1 MLPIAVDS
9 NSIGIIAT
17 SVIANEVGE
26 MEGKDVFKYSL
37 KRSEKV
43 GATPRNTIFIKMG
56 GVSLP
61 VRGEHVH
68 AGRPHTRIK

>member
-1 MLPIAVDS
+1 MPPIVVDS
-9 NSIGIIAT
+9 SSIGTIAT

-37 KRSEKV
+37 KRSD
-43 GATPRNTIFIKMG
+43 TIFIKMG

-61 VRGEHVH
+61 VCGEHVH